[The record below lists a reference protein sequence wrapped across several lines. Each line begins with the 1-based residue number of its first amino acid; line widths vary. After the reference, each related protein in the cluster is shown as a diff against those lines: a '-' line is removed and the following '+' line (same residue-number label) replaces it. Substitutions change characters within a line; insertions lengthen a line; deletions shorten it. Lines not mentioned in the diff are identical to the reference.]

1 MSDHHVTT
9 GESGPAGQAVVIGLT
24 GHAGVLADGLGDS
37 GVRVIELLSL
47 DGRVTTIV
55 QRPDGALVVGTDGL
69 RDVAHA
75 VRVTTDGAAE
85 PVRLG
90 QI

>member
-1 MSDHHVTT
+1 MTDHHVTA
-9 GESGPAGQAVVIGLT
+9 GESGSAVQAVVIG
-24 GHAGVLADGLGDS
+24 HAGVLDGLGES

-85 PVRLG
+85 PVQLG